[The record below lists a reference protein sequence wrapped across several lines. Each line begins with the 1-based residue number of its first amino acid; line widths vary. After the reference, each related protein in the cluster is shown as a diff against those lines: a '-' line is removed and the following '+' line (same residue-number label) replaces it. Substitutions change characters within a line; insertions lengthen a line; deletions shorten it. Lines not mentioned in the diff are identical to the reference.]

1 MMKKAIFFTTAGAVT
16 IINQDTIKESLQEF
30 VDKIPS
36 LFTSVKEKAQ
46 QLVSDQD
53 SSTQDIKLAQ

>member
-46 QLVSDQD
+46 QLVSD
-53 SSTQDIKLAQ
+53 